1 MLNVLE
7 QLPLHDDACVTALV
21 HVAVQDILTGPGIPS
36 VSYTNASC
44 ARSKR

>member
-21 HVAVQDILTGPGIPS
+21 HVAVQDILTGPIGF
-36 VSYTNASC
+36 VHKCKLC
-44 ARSKR
+44 AVEKMTS